1 MHKAAVR
8 RIIAGGTRIDGRAHD
23 EIRAISS
30 EVACLPRTHGSALFT
45 RGETQAFVITTLGT
59 QIDEEYIDSLLDL
72 YSRKFMM
79 QYNFPSFSVGE
90 AWPDRGPKRRDI
102 GHGALSERAIKA
114 VLPGPQDFPYTIR
127 VVADIMESNGSSS
140 MASVCGGTLSLMDAG
155 VPITA
160 PVAGIAMGLV
170 QEGDE
175 ILILSDIMGDEDHY
189 GDMDFKVAGTENGI
203 TALQMDCKIAGLSKE
218 VLARALEQAHGG
230 RMHILGKMLET
241 IQEPRADISPYAPRL
256 LIIMVPVEKIGAI
269 IGPGGKTI
277 RAIESETGAKVE
289 IEDDGSVTVS
299 SSDLTEAEAAIKW
312 IEELIAVPEMGKVYE
327 ARVVSLVD
335 FGAFCEFMPGQDG
348 LVHVSEL
355 DEGYVD
361 RPEDVVQIGDV
372 LKLKVIRIEDNGKV
386 RLSRKEVMRDERRA
400 RGEDVPEDRPRDR
413 GSSRGRGGS
422 RDGGRGG
429 SRDGGRGRGD
439 RGGRGGGRR

>member
-1 MHKAAVR
+1 
-8 RIIAGGTRIDGRAHD
+8 
-23 EIRAISS
+23 
-30 EVACLPRTHGSALFT
+30 
-45 RGETQAFVITTLGT
+45 
-59 QIDEEYIDSLLDL
+59 
-72 YSRKFMM
+72 MM